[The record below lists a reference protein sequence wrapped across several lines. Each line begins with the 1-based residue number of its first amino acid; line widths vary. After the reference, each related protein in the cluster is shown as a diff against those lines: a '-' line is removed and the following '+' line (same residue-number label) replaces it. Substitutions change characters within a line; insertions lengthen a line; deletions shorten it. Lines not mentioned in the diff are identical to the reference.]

1 MLRKMTAEENVKFN
15 IGWNSFQSHLEETSK
30 ELYTGGHFADCT
42 LVSDDMIP
50 TQAHK
55 IVLSSASIVFKQLLM
70 LNPNSNTNPVL
81 FLKGVKHEELKS
93 ILQFIYC
100 GETHVHKDRFDKFIL
115 ATNDL
120 DIKGLSRSF
129 DNYWPINPGGW
140 SKQTSGTNVTVNI
153 QPSVEIQEGNNTL
166 ASLINLDTKEII
178 KCKEVKN
185 EKNPGGS
192 TINLDSFN
200 LEIGDT
206 YSQTS
211 GDATIAVGNKNTNTN
226 PVSGGGGT
234 RSQCPKC
241 LETFSRKENM
251 IRHYQSR
258 HEGVKHPC
266 QHCGKWFSSRRSYKF
281 HLRTKH

>member
-100 GETHVHKDRFDKFIL
+100 GETNVHKDRFDKFIL

-129 DNYWPINPGGW
+129 DNYWPMNPGGW
-140 SKQTSGTNVTVNI
+140 SGLTRPAPARAPQRCTWR
-153 QPSVEIQEGNNTL
+153 TL
-166 ASLINLDTKEII
+166 AQGSAPARSAEQPRRSAGTSTLHTTQPQPHTGTTLTLTTFTTFSLSLGA
-178 KCKEVKN
+178 VH
-185 EKNPGGS
+185 GGS
-192 TINLDSFN
+192 TVDGSAPCWGRWTDPFPEYGQYGICSQL
-200 LEIGDT
+200 LE
-206 YSQTS
+206 
-211 GDATIAVGNKNTNTN
+211 
-226 PVSGGGGT
+226 
-234 RSQCPKC
+234 R
-241 LETFSRKENM
+241 ET
-251 IRHYQSR
+251 
-258 HEGVKHPC
+258 
-266 QHCGKWFSSRRSYKF
+266 
-281 HLRTKH
+281 